1 MTRRPHRR
9 TATALVAGALTLG
22 LVACGGQ
29 ADDADDSGSAPSS
42 SDASPSTGSGSS
54 GTTPSSPES
63 SDTADSLVVDV
74 TIEGGEVRPN
84 GERLE
89 ATVGQ
94 PIVFRVTTDVPAEI
108 HGHSSPEFTIEA
120 EAGTSEHTVTID
132 TPSSVDV
139 ELHEP
144 ERLLVR
150 IDVRP

>member
-1 MTRRPHRR
+1 MTRRPTRR
-9 TATALVAGALTLG
+9 TATALVVGALTLG
-22 LVACGGQ
+22 LVACGGR
-29 ADDADDSGSAPSS
+29 ADEDGTGSDSTP
-42 SDASPSTGSGSS
+42 TGSGS
-54 GTTPSSPES
+54 GSSSES
-63 SDTADSLVVDV
+63 ASPGSPPATSSTADSVVVDV

-94 PIVFRVTTDVPAEI
+94 PIVFRITTDVAAEI

-120 EAGTSEHTVTID
+120 APGTSEHTVTID

-139 ELHEP
+139 ELHDP